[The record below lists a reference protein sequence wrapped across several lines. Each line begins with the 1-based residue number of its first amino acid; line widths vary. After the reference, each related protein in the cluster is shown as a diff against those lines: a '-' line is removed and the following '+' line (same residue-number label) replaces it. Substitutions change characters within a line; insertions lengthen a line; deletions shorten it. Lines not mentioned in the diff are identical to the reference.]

1 MTANSMPFD
10 PKMAR
15 FMRAAMG
22 MANQQ
27 LRILPF
33 VKGKIWTVESTMSG
47 KLREYMVC
55 KGDDQGWSCTCPDHQ
70 KRGQDCKHI
79 LAVKLIVEQRI

>member
-1 MTANSMPFD
+1 
-10 PKMAR
+10 MAR

-22 MANQQ
+22 MVNHQ
-27 LRILPF
+27 LRIQPF
-33 VKGKIWTVESTMSG
+33 VKDKIWTVESTMSG

-55 KGDDQGWSCTCPDHQ
+55 KGDQGWSCTCPDYQ

-79 LAVKLIVEQRI
+79 LAVRLIAEQRV